1 MDCSLPGTSIYG
13 ISQARKLEG
22 VAIYS
27 SRGSSRPRI
36 KPRSPELQAIS
47 CIAGRFFTEDTHTH
61 TKWQENVHLASQI
74 SRSST
79 GNSTSKRS
87 SHPSQ
92 QWVNNFKVWGSL
104 GDSVVKN
111 PPAYQCKR
119 CKRSGF
125 DLWVRKIL
133 RRRKWQPTP
142 IFLSRKFQE
151 QRSLVGYSPWAHK
164 ESDMT
169 EKLSTSVSTWT
180 LKLIFSESFC
190 WSQWVI
196 RALLLEHLKRESAFL
211 PARLNCSFQDLRFT
225 GYFSRGLRKGSNC
238 QHPLDHRKS
247 KRVPEKHLF
256 LLYWLCQSLWL
267 CGSQ

>member
-1 MDCSLPGTSIYG
+1 MSDSCDPMDCSLPGTSIYG

-151 QRSLVGYSPWAHK
+151 QRSLVGYSPLGSQRVRHDRETEHK
-164 ESDMT
+164 REHVNFKVDIFW
-169 EKLSTSVSTWT
+169 KLLLKSVSHQSFTPGT
-180 LKLIFSESFC
+180 LEKGICFPSSPAKLQFS
-190 WSQWVI
+190 
-196 RALLLEHLKRESAFL
+196 
-211 PARLNCSFQDLRFT
+211 
-225 GYFSRGLRKGSNC
+225 GS
-238 QHPLDHRKS
+238 
-247 KRVPEKHLF
+247 
-256 LLYWLCQSLWL
+256 
-267 CGSQ
+267 